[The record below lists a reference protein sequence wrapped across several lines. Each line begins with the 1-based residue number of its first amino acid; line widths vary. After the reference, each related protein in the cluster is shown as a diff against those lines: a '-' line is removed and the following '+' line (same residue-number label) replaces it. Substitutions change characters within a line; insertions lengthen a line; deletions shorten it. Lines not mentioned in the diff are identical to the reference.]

1 MISFGRAPCDEG
13 VIRAAADTLGCADR
27 AKPWVLAATILGSSM
42 AFIDG
47 SAVNVAL
54 PLIQSDLNVSVQ
66 GAQWIVNGYMLM
78 LGALIL
84 VGGSAGDHFG
94 RRRVF
99 ALGAA
104 SFTAASIGCG
114 LAPNVTILIAARVV
128 QGIGGALLVPGS
140 LAIISAAFPAEERGK
155 AVGTWA
161 GFSAITAALGPVL
174 GGWLVDALSWRAIF
188 FINVPIAVITL
199 GIALGHVPESRDR
212 SEDSTVD
219 WRGGFLVTV
228 GLLALAY
235 GLTATSE
242 RGWAHPSVSGSL
254 LVSAI
259 FMTAFIWFEAR
270 GPSPMLPLGLFRSSI
285 FSGANVMT
293 LLLYFALSGAFFF
306 LPFDLI
312 QIQGYSATL
321 AGAAF
326 LPFTLIMGGLSR
338 WSGGLIDHYGAR
350 LPLTLGPLVVTA
362 GFALFALPN
371 IGGSYWTTFFPG
383 MAFLGLGMAVSV
395 APLTTTVIGSVEDR
409 YAGTA
414 SGINNA
420 ISRIAGMLAVA
431 LLGAFAV
438 GTFGFAL
445 DARLTELQV
454 ASDIRLALKAEVP
467 KLAEAQVPSQVQG
480 DQRLVLKRALEE
492 CFVRSFRL
500 VMLVSAC
507 VALASALCAWLTTA
521 PLAGRKTRP
530 R

>member
-1 MISFGRAPCDEG
+1 MIHLGRAPCDEA
-13 VIRAAADTLGCADR
+13 VIRAAAATRGCADC
-27 AKPWVLAATILGSSM
+27 AKPWILAATILGSSM

-54 PLIQSDLNVSVQ
+54 PRIQSDLYVSVQ
-66 GAQWIVNGYMLM
+66 GAQWVVNGYMLM

-84 VGGSAGDHFG
+84 VGGSAGDRFG

-104 SFTAASIGCG
+104 IFSAASIGCG
-114 LAPNVTILIAARVV
+114 LASNVTVLIAARVV

-140 LAIISAAFPAEERGK
+140 LALISAAFPAEERGK
-155 AVGTWA
+155 AIGTWA
-161 GFSAITAALGPVL
+161 GCSAVTTALGPVL

-199 GIALGHVPESRDR
+199 AIALEHVPESRNR

-228 GLLALAY
+228 GLAALAY

-242 RGWAHPSVSGSL
+242 REWTHTSVSGSL
-254 LVSAI
+254 LVSVI
-259 FMTAFIWFEAR
+259 FMTAFIWSEAR
-270 GPSPMLPLGLFRSSI
+270 GPSPMLPLELFRSST

-306 LPFDLI
+306 LPFDLL

-338 WSGGLIDHYGAR
+338 WSGGLIDRYGAR
-350 LPLTLGPLVVTA
+350 LPLIVGPVVTAA
-362 GFALFALPN
+362 GFALFAVPN
-371 IGGSYWTTFFPG
+371 IGGTYWATFFPG
-383 MAFLGLGMAVSV
+383 MVVLGLGMTVTV
-395 APLTTTVIGSVEDR
+395 APLTTTVMGSVEDR

-420 ISRIAGMLAVA
+420 ISRIASMLAVA

-438 GTFGFAL
+438 GTFGSTL

-454 ASDIRLALKAEVP
+454 TSDIQHALKAEVP

-480 DQRLVLKRALEE
+480 EQRLVLKQALEE
-492 CFVRSFRL
+492 SFVRSFRL
-500 VMLVSAC
+500 AMLVSAC

-521 PLAGRKTRP
+521 PLAGWKTRT

>member
-1 MISFGRAPCDEG
+1 
-13 VIRAAADTLGCADR
+13 
-27 AKPWVLAATILGSSM
+27 
-42 AFIDG
+42 
-47 SAVNVAL
+47 
-54 PLIQSDLNVSVQ
+54 
-66 GAQWIVNGYMLM
+66 

-104 SFTAASIGCG
+104 IFTAASIGCG
-114 LAPNVTILIAARVV
+114 LAPSVTVLIAARVV

-155 AVGTWA
+155 AIGTWA
-161 GFSAITAALGPVL
+161 GFSAVTTALGPVL

-199 GIALGHVPESRDR
+199 GIAFGHVPESRDW
-212 SEDSTVD
+212 SEGSTVD
-219 WRGGFLVTV
+219 LRGGVLVTI
-228 GLLALAY
+228 GLAALAY

-242 RGWAHPSVSGSL
+242 QDWTHPSVSGSL

-270 GPSPMLPLGLFRSSI
+270 ASSPMLPLDLFRSST

-306 LPFDLI
+306 LPFDLL

-338 WSGGLIDHYGAR
+338 WSGGIIDRYGAR
-350 LPLTLGPLVVTA
+350 LPLTVGPVVVAA
-362 GFALFALPN
+362 GFALFAVPN
-371 IGGSYWTTFFPG
+371 IGGPYWATFFPG
-383 MAFLGLGMAVSV
+383 MVVLGLGMTVTV
-395 APLTTTVIGSVEDR
+395 APLTTTVMGSVEDR
-409 YAGTA
+409 RAGTA

-420 ISRIAGMLAVA
+420 ISRIASMLAVA
-431 LLGAFAV
+431 LLGAVSV
-438 GTFGFAL
+438 GTFGSAL

-454 ASDIRLALKAEVP
+454 TSDIRDALQAEVP
-467 KLAEAQVPSQVQG
+467 KLAEAQVPSQVIG
-480 DQRLVLKRALEE
+480 EQRLVLKRALEE
-492 CFVRSFRL
+492 SFARSFRL
-500 VMLVSAC
+500 AMLVSAC
-507 VALASALCAWLTTA
+507 VALASGLCAWLTTA
-521 PLAGRKTRP
+521 PLAGRKNP
-530 R
+530 AAIG

>member
-1 MISFGRAPCDEG
+1 LRQ
-13 VIRAAADTLGCADR
+13 
-27 AKPWVLAATILGSSM
+27 
-42 AFIDG
+42 
-47 SAVNVAL
+47 
-54 PLIQSDLNVSVQ
+54 PLSVQ
-66 GAQWIVNGYMLM
+66 QT
-78 LGALIL
+78 
-84 VGGSAGDHFG
+84 
-94 RRRVF
+94 R
-99 ALGAA
+99 
-104 SFTAASIGCG
+104 
-114 LAPNVTILIAARVV
+114 
-128 QGIGGALLVPGS
+128 GALLIPGS
-140 LAIISAAFPAEERGK
+140 LALISATFPAEERGK
-155 AVGTWA
+155 AIGTWA
-161 GFSAITAALGPVL
+161 GFSAVTAALGPVL

-188 FINVPIAVITL
+188 FINGPIALITL
-199 GIALGHVPESRDR
+199 GIAFGHVPERRDR
-212 SEDSTVD
+212 PEDSTVD

-235 GLTATSE
+235 GLTASSE
-242 RGWAHPSVSGSL
+242 RGWTHPSVSGSL

-259 FMTAFIWFEAR
+259 FMTAFIWSEAR
-270 GPSPMLPLGLFRSSI
+270 GPSPMLPLGLFRSST

-293 LLLYFALSGAFFF
+293 LLLYFALSGAFFL

-350 LPLTLGPLVVTA
+350 LPLTLGPLVASA
-362 GFALFALPN
+362 GFALFALPS
-371 IGGSYWTTFFPG
+371 IDGSYWTTFFPG
-383 MAFLGLGMAVSV
+383 MVVLGLGMAVSV

-431 LLGAFAV
+431 LLGALAV

-445 DARLTELQV
+445 DARLTELHV

-480 DQRLVLKRALEE
+480 EQRLVLKRAVEE
-492 CFVRSFRL
+492 SFVRSFRL
-500 VMLVSAC
+500 AVLVSAC